1 MREGDVKPF
10 NLSNVERVPPIAGI
24 YAIYDLTAG
33 GVAYIGKSNGTRTS
47 NIYTRLKKH
56 AKSDG
61 SKVIREL
68 IANDHEL
75 WFSFTSSDNPS
86 GAEAAE
92 IARLS
97 PAGNK
102 RGEWSKLEDFDTG
115 DDDSGK

>member
-1 MREGDVKPF
+1 MRQGDVKPF
-10 NLSNVERVPPIAGI
+10 NLNNVKQVPEIGGI

-33 GVAYIGKSNGTRTS
+33 GVAYIGKSNGTNSS
-47 NIYTRLKKH
+47 NIYTRLKH
-56 AKSDG
+56 HVNGTG
-61 SKVIREL
+61 SKVIKEL
-68 IANDHEL
+68 IAHDHDL

-92 IARLS
+92 LARLS
-97 PAGNK
+97 PPGNK